1 VSKAPDDV
9 VRRAEER
16 VEARRRRDFATAD
29 QLRDEIAASGWQI
42 TDGPGGFELAPV
54 PVRPAVSVIADVESW
69 AEDWNRFFASLT
81 RQAQSFDA
89 VEVIELVPG
98 LGFAADR
105 NAALPQVEAE
115 VVAFVDTS
123 LELTGDLL
131 GVLVAALDDPTVA
144 VAGPYGLVSADLRD
158 YEERTAGDVVA
169 VQGYC
174 LAARRADLLAV
185 GGFRESF
192 AFYRNADI
200 DLSLRLRTAGP
211 EVRRAVAVGA
221 EHCRRHTHRAW
232 EETDPDE
239 QERLSRRNM
248 RRILDRFADRATDL
262 ALPSGAS
269 GK

>member
-1 VSKAPDDV
+1 MSKAPDDV

-16 VEARRRRDFATAD
+16 VEARGRRDFAAAD
-29 QLRDEIAASGWQI
+29 RLRGEIAAAGWQI
-42 TDGPGGFELAPV
+42 TDGPDGFDLVPV
-54 PVRPAVSVIADVESW
+54 PVRRAVSVIADVQSW
-69 AEDWNRFFASLT
+69 PEDWNRFFASLT
-81 RQAQSFDA
+81 RQAQSFEA

-144 VAGPYGLVSADLRD
+144 VAGPYGLVSADLRE
-158 YEERTAGDVVA
+158 YEERTEGDVVA
-169 VQGYC
+169 VQSYC
-174 LAARRADLLAV
+174 LAARRADVVAV

-200 DLSLRLRTAGP
+200 DLSLRLRTLGP
-211 EVRRAVAVGA
+211 ELRRAVAVGA
-221 EHCRRHTHRAW
+221 EHCRRHAHRAW
-232 EETDPDE
+232 EETDPEERD
-239 QERLSRRNM
+239 RLSRKNM
-248 RRILDRFADRATDL
+248 RRILDRFAGRAADL
-262 ALPSGAS
+262 VVP
-269 GK
+269 

>member
-9 VRRAEER
+9 VRRAVER

-29 QLRDEIAASGWQI
+29 QLRDEITAAGWQI

-81 RQAQSFDA
+81 RQAQWFDA

-144 VAGPYGLVSADLRD
+144 VAGPYGLASDDLLD
-158 YEERTAGDVVA
+158 YEERTSGDVVA

-174 LAARRADLLAV
+174 LAARRADLVAV

-200 DLSLRLRTAGP
+200 DLSLRLRTSGP
-211 EVRRAVAVGA
+211 ELRRAVAIG
-221 EHCRRHTHRAW
+221 EQHCRRHAHRAW
-232 EETDPDE
+232 EETEPDE
-239 QERLSRRNM
+239 RERLSRRNM

-262 ALPSGAS
+262 VVP
-269 GK
+269 